1 MTMSADGQFALTS
14 QSFGSFGLP
23 GSPSLTWASVPP
35 DQKGTYRF
43 GPKGDLHLDYADGH
57 SVVRMTG
64 ILRDQKTGSADPAKD
79 GFLFGDEQFWLDDG

>member
-1 MTMSADGQFALTS
+1 
-14 QSFGSFGLP
+14 
-23 GSPSLTWASVPP
+23 VPP

-64 ILRDQKTGSADPAKD
+64 ILRNQKTGSADPAKD